1 VFRSLWSL
9 LTFPSSFHS
18 IAMVSVAPK
27 WKPASTRPIYEV
39 VPFYSHDLFDKRVLP
54 SKRKD
59 DGLPENLTWFGAQIA
74 GHKTQVKDGKQQ
86 LGFIKDLDFPERILK
101 PVMNDKRGKIEKNF
115 YSSIFSSSPLL
126 APFRH
131 LLPQFYGV
139 REISYKGTTHEL
151 LDMEDISECFV
162 LPAIIDIKVGQR
174 TFGPDAN
181 AEKMRKETE
190 KYPQQEEIGFRIL
203 GYKIESGETMK
214 VASRDRE
221 YCLTLKTEQIEDAL
235 REFLSFRGSDV
246 HVIIDQLLDQL
257 SLVHRAATLGVYHI
271 FSSSLLIAY
280 EADREAAPRAEI
292 RWIDFSHVFPG
303 NGQPDEN
310 YLYGVDR
317 LIEYLRSIRLDLP

>member
-1 VFRSLWSL
+1 MV
-9 LTFPSSFHS
+9 S
-18 IAMVSVAPK
+18 IAPK
-27 WKPASTRPIYEV
+27 FRPVGTRPDYEV
-39 VPFYSHDLFDKRVLP
+39 VPFYPSDHFEKRITQ
-54 SKRKD
+54 SRRKD

-101 PVMNDKRGKIEKNF
+101 PVMPDKRGKIEKTF
-115 YSSIFSSSPLL
+115 YTSIFASSSPAL
-126 APFRH
+126 APYRN
-131 LLPQFYGV
+131 LLPQFHGV

-151 LDMEDISECFV
+151 LDMEDISEFFV
-162 LPAIIDIKVGQR
+162 LPAVIDIKVGQR
-174 TFGPDAN
+174 TYGPDAN
-181 AEKMRKETE
+181 EEKRRKETE

-221 YCLTLKTEQIEDAL
+221 YCLTLETDHIEGAL
-235 REFLSFRGSDV
+235 REFLAFRGPDV
-246 HVIIDQLLDQL
+246 HVIIDELLDQL
-257 SLVHRAATLGVYHI
+257 ETVRDAASLGVYHI

-303 NGQPDEN
+303 NGQPDVN
-310 YLYGVDR
+310 YLYGVNR
-317 LIEYLRSIRLDLP
+317 LVEYLKSIRLDLR

>member
-1 VFRSLWSL
+1 
-9 LTFPSSFHS
+9 
-18 IAMVSVAPK
+18 MVSIAPK
-27 WKPASTRPIYEV
+27 WKPVGTRPVYEV
-39 VPFYSHDLFDKRVLP
+39 VPFYPSDLFDKHVLP
-54 SKRKD
+54 SRRKD

-101 PVMNDKRGKIEKNF
+101 PVMNDKRGKIEKTF
-115 YSSIFSSSPLL
+115 YSSIFASSSPLL
-126 APFRH
+126 APYRH
-131 LLPQFYGV
+131 LLPQFHGV
-139 REISYKGTTHEL
+139 RELSYKGTTHEL
-151 LDMEDISECFV
+151 LDMEDISEYFV
-162 LPAIIDIKVGQR
+162 LPAVIDIKVGQR

-181 AEKMRKETE
+181 EEKRRKEME

-221 YCLTLKTEQIEDAL
+221 YCLTLRTDEIEAAL

-246 HVIIDQLLDQL
+246 HVIIDELLDQL
-257 SLVHRAATLGVYHI
+257 EVVRKAASLGVYHI

-303 NGQPDEN
+303 NGQPDVN
-310 YLYGVDR
+310 FLFGVDR
-317 LIEYLRSIRLDLP
+317 LVQLLKSIRLDLR